1 MAKQEVDKR
10 GGKYLL
16 GPFLVTLLMA
26 VIFFLAAGR
35 LNILRAWMAFGLNF
49 IGGVTGAILKMKFA
63 PELAKQRRSA
73 KQGTNEWDMLILLM
87 YFFLVLLLIPLIAG
101 LDVGR
106 FRWSQLNFIYTAGG
120 IVLYAAF
127 VAIFH
132 RAMLINEHF
141 EGTARIQK
149 DRNQKVITDGPYRV
163 IRHPG
168 YLAMIFLSF
177 ADSFI
182 IGSGYALI
190 PSLLAAMLIVVR
202 TSLEDKMLR
211 NGLEGYST
219 YCKAVKYRL
228 IPGIW

>member
-1 MAKQEVDKR
+1 MKPEVDKK
-10 GGKYLL
+10 GSNYFL

-26 VIFFLAAGR
+26 VIFFLASGR
-35 LNILRAWMAFGLNF
+35 LDVFRAWITFGLNF
-49 IGGVTGAILKMKFA
+49 IGGVIGAILKMKFA

-73 KQGTNEWDMLILLM
+73 KQGTHEWDMLILLM
-87 YFFLVLLLIPLIAG
+87 YFSLVLMLIPFVAG

-106 FRWSQLNFIYTAGG
+106 FRWSHLNFICAAVG

-127 VAIFH
+127 IAIFH
-132 RAMLINEHF
+132 WAMVINEHF

-149 DRNQKVITDGPYRV
+149 DRNQKVITEGPYRV

-177 ADSFI
+177 ADSSI
-182 IGSGYALI
+182 IGSRYALI
-190 PSLLAAMLIVVR
+190 PSLLAAMLIIVR

-211 NGLEGYST
+211 NGLEGYLT
-219 YCKAVKYRL
+219 YCNTVKYRL